1 MGGSWRERHGGAAG
15 NGGSKKVAS
24 GWHGAG
30 FYVIAA
36 GLLSPGDR
44 GV

>member
-1 MGGSWRERHGGAAG
+1 MGGSWRERQSGAAG
-15 NGGSKKVAS
+15 NGGTKKVAS

-30 FYVIAA
+30 FYVITAV
-36 GLLSPGDR
+36 LLSAGS